1 MPKILFL
8 TRDISTPSSRVRILD
23 LLRELENYGWVST
36 VVPYPEKFIERLK
49 LYNRMKQFDLVVL
62 QKKLPAWLDT
72 WLLKSFA
79 RKLAY
84 DFDDAVY
91 YRHSSDG
98 IEKSRSRYKKFSR
111 LVQKADLVIAGNR
124 VLADFASQF
133 SDKVKIVPSAVETR
147 NIPTKAYG
155 KDENRVIIGWI
166 GSSHTLSHLQ
176 TASPALSSLAGSY
189 DLEMRIISNISVD
202 IPGIRTKFIPWQLE
216 TQAREV
222 SLFDIGIMP
231 LPDND
236 YTRGKCGYKALQYM
250 AAGVPPVV
258 SDVGVNASIVSHGL
272 DGLVAGS
279 EEEFQQSLE
288 ALIIDGSLRQKLGE
302 SARMKVEK
310 KFSIQVVGKL
320 LSDILLENV

>member
-1 MPKILFL
+1 
-8 TRDISTPSSRVRILD
+8 
-23 LLRELENYGWVST
+23 
-36 VVPYPEKFIERLK
+36 
-49 LYNRMKQFDLVVL
+49 
-62 QKKLPAWLDT
+62 
-72 WLLKSFA
+72 
-79 RKLAY
+79 
-84 DFDDAVY
+84 
-91 YRHSSDG
+91 
-98 IEKSRSRYKKFSR
+98 
-111 LVQKADLVIAGNR
+111 
-124 VLADFASQF
+124 
-133 SDKVKIVPSAVETR
+133 
-147 NIPTKAYG
+147 
-155 KDENRVIIGWI
+155 
-166 GSSHTLSHLQ
+166 
-176 TASPALSSLAGSY
+176 
-189 DLEMRIISNISVD
+189 MRIISNTPVD